1 MGGQRIVVPD
11 AIVRMLASYQR
22 VGVRW
27 LLEKLTAAADG
38 GGAGVLGD
46 APGLGKTVQAIAV
59 VAALVA
65 GGLTRRVLVVAPAN
79 VVTVWAAEF
88 QKFAAGALSVSVAG
102 DSGGG
107 GRGLRALATAESL
120 LARLAAVEDD
130 ALVVVVS
137 FEQMVLHSADFVAS
151 GTKLDLLI
159 VDEAHRLKNHKSQAA
174 RGFNKMGRRASLRP
188 PRRRAAR
195 NLARC
200 SARGM
205 R

>member
-65 GGLTRRVLVVAPAN
+65 GGLACRVLVVAPAN
-79 VVTVWAAEF
+79 VVTVWAPCPSPSRAIP
-88 QKFAAGALSVSVAG
+88 AGA
-102 DSGGG
+102 
-107 GRGLRALATAESL
+107 
-120 LARLAAVEDD
+120 AAV
-130 ALVVVVS
+130 
-137 FEQMVLHSADFVAS
+137 F
-151 GTKLDLLI
+151 
-159 VDEAHRLKNHKSQAA
+159 
-174 RGFNKMGRRASLRP
+174 GRWRRPRACSRASP
-188 PRRRAAR
+188 PSRTTR
-195 NLARC
+195 
-200 SARGM
+200 SSSS
-205 R
+205 

>member
-27 LLEKLTAAADG
+27 LLEKLTAAVD
-38 GGAGVLGD
+38 GAGVLGD

-65 GGLTRRVLVVAPAN
+65 GGLARRVLVVAPAN

-88 QKFAAGALSVSVAG
+88 QKFAAEALSVSGSVAG

-159 VDEAHRLKNHKSQAA
+159 VDKAHRLKNHKSQTA